1 MSTNRLHL
9 DFKLTTTDERNA
21 FVHEYLAKEPFITR
35 PPTEEELETIG
46 NYLLWGK
53 DPVTGLNAKQSHGID
68 IETKHGTWDKNA
80 NIESLEG
87 LMESPTFNEAG
98 LANID
103 MQTPMKQVRETFS
116 RKEALARCPD
126 FLVPTFTELF
136 HQIDKLDLM
145 INYYELAHGKRK
157 NEPREQLLAKF
168 SDEEQETMR
177 EATTHWNQYRYL
189 KMRHQLVDLRRE

>member
-1 MSTNRLHL
+1 M
-9 DFKLTTTDERNA
+9 A
-21 FVHEYLAKEPFITR
+21 
-35 PPTEEELETIG
+35 

-53 DPVTGLNAKQSHGID
+53 DPITGLNAKQEGLTD
-68 IETKHGTWDKNA
+68 IQTKHGTWDKNA

-98 LANID
+98 LTNID
-103 MQTPMKQVRETFS
+103 MQTPIKQVRETFS

-145 INYYELAHGKRK
+145 INFYELAHGKRK

-168 SDEEQETMR
+168 SDEEKETMR